1 MGTAYIIPHS
11 VLLQK
16 KALVSGGAT
25 YSLPG
30 WQNLKFETG
39 IIEFQVAPFVTV
51 VADIRGARY
60 LLRVW
65 WA

>member
-1 MGTAYIIPHS
+1 MLAHNFCATAEI
-11 VLLQK
+11 
-16 KALVSGGAT
+16 ALVSGGAT
-25 YSLPG
+25 YSEPG
-30 WQNLKFETG
+30 HWQNLKLETG

>member
-1 MGTAYIIPHS
+1 VQHC
-11 VLLQK
+11 
-16 KALVSGGAT
+16 LVGSEMCIRDRHT
-25 YSLPG
+25 PSH
-30 WQNLKFETG
+30 WQNLKLETG